1 MQRSRCSACL
11 SDQNRGNI
19 LEAGLPQ
26 AVVSLLEGY
35 TDLVPAA
42 LQTDP
47 LPLSIPHLQVIKT
60 AVGLLLNA
68 SLGYGVN
75 FIHMLVI
82 GTNFDHRPRQVQTY
96 IAGDRHDTRATL
108 IRPIPYELLDEKHD

>member
-1 MQRSRCSACL
+1 M
-11 SDQNRGNI
+11 
-19 LEAGLPQ
+19 EAGLPQ

-47 LPLSIPHLQVIKT
+47 LPLSITHLQVIKT

-68 SLGYGVN
+68 SLGYGMN
-75 FIHMLVI
+75 FIHILTF
-82 GTNFDHRPRQVQTY
+82 GTNPDHRPGQVQTY
-96 IAGDRHDTRATL
+96 IARGRHDTRATVV
-108 IRPIPYELLDEKHD
+108 RPIPCELLDEKHD

>member
-1 MQRSRCSACL
+1 MVECSACL

-35 TDLVPAA
+35 ADLVPAGFQA
-42 LQTDP
+42 DP
-47 LPLSIPHLQVIKT
+47 LPLSTPHLQVIKT

-68 SLGYGVN
+68 SLGYGVKSIRI
-75 FIHMLVI
+75 FVI
-82 GTNFDHRPRQVQTY
+82 RTNLDHRPGQVQTY
-96 IAGDRHDTRATL
+96 IVRGRHDTRATVV
-108 IRPIPYELLDEKHD
+108 RFIPCDLLDEKHK